1 MIKTLPYVI
10 KNTKDFFC
18 RLKDHPDNAIVYP
31 MSVIGLYP
39 HISWGWTEQ
48 YEGPYSV
55 VYRESQWFDMNIE
68 AKDKVDLAEFILN
81 NNYLEFESNFYR
93 QKLGTAIGTI
103 TLFHD

>member
-1 MIKTLPYVI
+1 
-10 KNTKDFFC
+10 
-18 RLKDHPDNAIVYP
+18 
-31 MSVIGLYP
+31 
-39 HISWGWTEQ
+39 
-48 YEGPYSV
+48 
-55 VYRESQWFDMNIE
+55 MNIE